1 MGAVAMVNCP
11 TAIPPCSRGTASI
24 NVAIA
29 TSIVLQRFA
38 EWAASRGDWVPNTV
52 IPNRLVC
59 GLGKFSVQEVPS
71 VDYEEQRA
79 LGERVCQERWE
90 IMVSD
95 VEKEFIHPG
104 WRRGRQETRPKRRRK
119 FHNFSSHPLIMME
132 PLLTMLLEVWQL
144 HSTLI
149 GNQSAMLSES
159 FL

>member
-79 LGERVCQERWE
+79 LGERVCQERLAKRAARNE
-90 IMVSD
+90 A
-95 VEKEFIHPG
+95 
-104 WRRGRQETRPKRRRK
+104 QETEEIPQ
-119 FHNFSSHPLIMME
+119 FF
-132 PLLTMLLEVWQL
+132 LTPADYDG
-144 HSTLI
+144 TLTDHA
-149 GNQSAMLSES
+149 S
-159 FL
+159 